1 MMSELQTS
9 AHAVPPEEA
18 LASLPIYA
26 LCCDHPTSIL
36 DTASPLGSISYRHS
50 ALPATVEWHAIKE
63 LSTPHQTS
71 PKKLTAFID

>member
-9 AHAVPPEEA
+9 AHAVLPEEA
-18 LASLPIYA
+18 LASLLIHA

-63 LSTPHQTS
+63 LSTPPPDLT
-71 PKKLTAFID
+71 KKTDSFY